1 MKIAKLKL
9 AIIALLVLVISLLP
23 AAASEIYQFGWIGQ
37 DADMVGTWDNGKPD
51 GGLDGHFRIGLDLP
65 DPVEITS
72 ILLYTFDENGNPEG
86 GQFWDT
92 ANTRY
97 YILGVFD
104 QGTQLYHTHVQS
116 LGTFSGDVQFD
127 LYAADSSWFIDGYS
141 FTVAVTLAD
150 GTELKRVTTI
160 GESIDWPVETPG
172 KSPSVETSGTSAIP
186 SEDEQ
191 AGSGRSK
198 IESILQGDSGSTE
211 SGSTESGSTESGST
225 ESGSYKSGSYESGST
240 ESGSS
245 ESGSYKSGSYDSG
258 STESGSSESG
268 SEDQSSAPTGTAA
281 VILDSW
287 NTEAVDNSP
296 NCSPTLTL
304 SEPHM
309 ITYIDTYHWNY
320 GQGTKSGGSISLK
333 DGNGE
338 TFGPWQVEAQSASGV
353 ANAWWIARPNE
364 IIPAGN
370 YIIIDSQPETW
381 SLNAKSPCGFVKIE
395 GYPVQAN
402 PEPVDETEGQSESKG
417 TVRANIAVDGE
428 CSNPIDMLISG
439 CDKGLPGIPVELTFT
454 YIPPAYY
461 DVTPNNLR
469 ETTDENGIAY
479 FQDVPA
485 GSKFI
490 LKTAVK
496 GMEKEQEG
504 SMLDPAEDV
513 YITFDYR
520 CKGSYPEEERKRLEQ
535 IAGVGPDG
543 RITGI
548 VTPVCGNEGVI
559 CSPECDLYP
568 L

>member
-1 MKIAKLKL
+1 MKMAKLKL
-9 AIIALLVLVISLLP
+9 AIIALLVLVAGLLP

-37 DADMVGTWDNGKPD
+37 DADKVGTWDNGDSD
-51 GGLDGHFRIGLDLP
+51 GNLDGHFRIGLDLP
-65 DPVEITS
+65 DPVEIKS
-72 ILLYTFDENGNPEG
+72 ILLYTSDENGNPEG

-92 ANTRY
+92 AATRY

-104 QGTQLYHTHVQS
+104 QGMQLYHTHVPS

-127 LYAADSSWFIDGYS
+127 LYAADSSWFIDGYN
-141 FTVAVTLAD
+141 FAVAVTLAD
-150 GTELKRVTTI
+150 GTELKRLTTI
-160 GESIDWPVETPG
+160 GESVDWPIESPE
-172 KSPSVETSGTSAIP
+172 KSPSAETSVGTSAIP
-186 SEDEQ
+186 SEDGQ

-198 IESILQGDSGSTE
+198 IESILQGDSGLS
-211 SGSTESGSTESGST
+211 
-225 ESGSYKSGSYESGST
+225 ESGSYKSGPYESGST
-240 ESGSS
+240 ESGP
-245 ESGSYKSGSYDSG
+245 
-258 STESGSSESG
+258 
-268 SEDQSSAPTGTAA
+268 EDQSPPPAGSAGA

-304 SEPHM
+304 SKPHM

-320 GQGTKSGGSISLK
+320 GQGTESGGSISLQ

-338 TFGPWQVEAQSASGV
+338 TFGPWQVEAQSGSGV
-353 ANAWWIARPNE
+353 ANVWWIAYPNE
-364 IIPAGN
+364 IVPAGN

-381 SLNAKSPCGFVKIE
+381 SRNEKSPCGFVKIE
-395 GYPVQAN
+395 GYPVKKN
-402 PEPVDETEGQSESKG
+402 PAPSDEKEGPSESKA

-428 CSNPIDMLISG
+428 CSNPIDMLTNG
-439 CDKGLPGIPVELTFT
+439 CDAGLPDIPVELTFT
-454 YIPPAYY
+454 YIPPAYS
-461 DVTPNNLR
+461 DVTPNTLR

-490 LKTAVK
+490 LNTAVK

-504 SMLDPAEDV
+504 SMPDPAEDV

-535 IAGVGPDG
+535 SAGVGPNG
-543 RITGI
+543 QITGI
-548 VTPVCGNEGVI
+548 VTPVCGNKGVI
-559 CSPECDLYP
+559 CSPECNIYP

>member
-1 MKIAKLKL
+1 MKIVKLKM
-9 AIIALLVLVISLLP
+9 AIIALSLLVAGLLP

-37 DADMVGTWDNGKPD
+37 DADKIGTWDNGDPD

-65 DPVEITS
+65 DPVEIKS
-72 ILLYTFDENGNPEG
+72 ILLYTSDENGNPEG

-92 ANTRY
+92 AATRY

-104 QGTQLYHTHVQS
+104 QGTQLYHTHVPS

-127 LYAADSSWFIDGYS
+127 IYAADSSWFIDGYN
-141 FTVAVTLAD
+141 FAVAVTLAD

-160 GESIDWPVETPG
+160 GESVDWPVESPG
-172 KSPSVETSGTSAIP
+172 KSPSAETSAGTSAIP
-186 SEDEQ
+186 SEDGQ

-198 IESILQGDSGSTE
+198 IESILKGD
-211 SGSTESGSTESGST
+211 
-225 ESGSYKSGSYESGST
+225 
-240 ESGSS
+240 SGSS
-245 ESGSYKSGSYDSG
+245 ESGSYKSGSP
-258 STESGSSESG
+258 ESG
-268 SEDQSSAPTGTAA
+268 SEDQSSAPEGSAGA

-304 SEPHM
+304 SKPHM
-309 ITYIDTYHWNY
+309 ITYIDTYHWNN
-320 GQGTKSGGSISLK
+320 GQGTESGGSISMQ
-333 DGNGE
+333 DGNGK

-381 SLNAKSPCGFVKIE
+381 SRNGKSPCGFVKIE
-395 GYPVQAN
+395 GYPVKSTPA
-402 PEPVDETEGQSESKG
+402 PEGETDGGAESNG
-417 TVRANIAVDGE
+417 TVRAYIAVDVE
-428 CSNPIDMLISG
+428 CSNPIDMLTSG
-439 CDKGLPGIPVELTFT
+439 CDKGLPDIPVELTFT

-461 DVTPNNLR
+461 DVTPNALR
-469 ETTDENGIAY
+469 ETTDENGIAH

-490 LKTAVK
+490 LKTSVK
-496 GMEKEQEG
+496 SMEKELEG
-504 SMLDPAEDV
+504 SMPDPAEDV
-513 YITFDYR
+513 YLTFDYR

-535 IAGVGPDG
+535 SAGVGPNG
-543 RITGI
+543 QITGI
-548 VTPVCGNEGVI
+548 VTPVCGNKGVI
-559 CSPECDLYP
+559 CSPECAIYP